1 MEKEKKGTCAL
12 RLEQKEVKDISGIV
26 IFWSKKG
33 FPNLNGNV
41 CEDCYK
47 ELIKYKGMWS
57 KDGKNGMKLK
67 SA

>member
-1 MEKEKKGTCAL
+1 MTINNKNIGTCAL
-12 RLEQKEVKDISGIV
+12 CLEQKEVRDISGIV

-47 ELIKYKGMWS
+47 EFKNKDIQS
-57 KDGKNGMKLK
+57 KDKINGMVKY
-67 SA
+67 